1 MKSPTKIL
9 LFLGVLALAG
19 YLRWQRIEAQRPE
32 QAPEAPRASIGDG
45 ARPPQVDAQP
55 EAIAQRVEAV
65 KAEMRARHESTKPTT
80 APSADPDPD
89 CNLDIPL
96 VPGIPGSPGNLIV
109 SPRNPNG
116 DSELSALMR
125 VCVDDL
131 IAAKQALA
139 SGQVP
144 RPMRPTHRRMRCS
157 WHSKEDTRN
166 ETFDG
171 LARSY
176 LDAVEGFDRGPSQEQ
191 YNAVVQGC
199 VTCHSVFCGGPLDL
213 IEDLYWRGGPPA
225 RELAPLASSARAAAG
240 SPGAPIA
247 ARTCSA
253 TIAA

>member
-1 MKSPTKIL
+1 MKSPIKIL

-19 YLRWQRIEAQRPE
+19 FLRWQRIEAQRPE
-32 QAPEAPRASIGDG
+32 QAPEAPRVSLGDG
-45 ARPPQVDAQP
+45 ARPPEV
-55 EAIAQRVEAV
+55 
-65 KAEMRARHESTKPTT
+65 
-80 APSADPDPD
+80 SASFDPDPD

-131 IAAKQALA
+131 VAAKQTLA

-157 WHSKEDTRN
+157 WHTKEDTRN

-176 LDAVEGFDRGPSQEQ
+176 LGAVEGFDGGPSQER

-199 VTCHSVFCGGPLDL
+199 VACHSVFCGGPLDL
-213 IEDLYWRGGPPA
+213 IEGLYWR
-225 RELAPLASSARAAAG
+225 
-240 SPGAPIA
+240 
-247 ARTCSA
+247 
-253 TIAA
+253 

>member
-19 YLRWQRIEAQRPE
+19 FLRWQRNEAQRPDE
-32 QAPEAPRASIGDG
+32 APSAPRAATLGEG
-45 ARPPQVDAQP
+45 GRPPQPSASS
-55 EAIAQRVEAV
+55 EAFAKRVEEEL
-65 KAEMRARHESTKPTT
+65 KAETRASGESAA

-89 CNLDIPL
+89 CNLGIPL

-116 DSELSALMR
+116 DSELAALMR
-125 VCVDDL
+125 ACVDDL
-131 IAAKQALA
+131 IAAKQALG
-139 SGQVP
+139 SGQTP

-157 WHSKEDTRN
+157 WHTKEDTRN

-176 LDAVEGFDRGPSQEQ
+176 LGAVESFDERPSQEK

-199 VTCHSVFCGGPLDL
+199 VACHSVFCGGPLDL
-213 IEDLYWRGGPPA
+213 IEDLYWR
-225 RELAPLASSARAAAG
+225 
-240 SPGAPIA
+240 
-247 ARTCSA
+247 
-253 TIAA
+253 